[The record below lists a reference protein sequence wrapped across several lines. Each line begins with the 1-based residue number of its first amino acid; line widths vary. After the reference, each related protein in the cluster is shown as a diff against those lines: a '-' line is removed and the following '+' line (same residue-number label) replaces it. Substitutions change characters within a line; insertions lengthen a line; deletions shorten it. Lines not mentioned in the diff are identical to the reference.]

1 MGYVFGAEEIIS
13 TAVKSDM
20 IKPMIG
26 VGIVY
31 GNGTVLSALW

>member
-1 MGYVFGAEEIIS
+1 M
-13 TAVKSDM
+13 KSDM